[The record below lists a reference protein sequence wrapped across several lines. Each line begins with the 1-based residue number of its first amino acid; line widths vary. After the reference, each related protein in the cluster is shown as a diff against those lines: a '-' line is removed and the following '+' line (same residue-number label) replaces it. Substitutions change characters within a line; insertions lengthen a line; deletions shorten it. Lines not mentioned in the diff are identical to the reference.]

1 MREKRPT
8 ANRGEKADAGDLPS
22 SPAPTPLASIKPN
35 ARNPRTISKDAFAKL
50 CESIK
55 RDPQFMVLR
64 PIVVDGEGIIIGGN
78 MRWRACKQL
87 GMEHLPPGWVRRAD
101 DLTPEQR
108 KRFMLVDNAPEGMAG
123 EWDDDILAA
132 DFDTDELTDLGFL
145 LNGKGAPED
154 FPEVDESIATEHQC
168 PKCGYKWSGSS
179 EATE

>member
-1 MREKRPT
+1 VDETLPATAQVNTMIPMDTIKLRE
-8 ANRGEKADAGDLPS
+8 
-22 SPAPTPLASIKPN
+22 
-35 ARNPRTISKDAFAKL
+35 RNPRTITAKAFAKL
-50 CESIK
+50 CASIQ
-55 RDPQFMVLR
+55 RDPQFMEIR
-64 PIVVDGEGIIIGGN
+64 PIVVDEKGVILGGN
-78 MRWRACKQL
+78 MRFRACQQL
-87 GMEHLPPGWVRRAD
+87 GMTELPDSWVIRASK
-101 DLTPEQR
+101 LTPEQR
-108 KRFMLVDNAPEGMAG
+108 RRFVLVDNAPEGMAG